1 MNTSKSFFISSGMVI
16 YNFLVIKG
24 SMQCGPC
31 PVEAVKKGEIGI
43 GYDTPFVFAEVNADV
58 AYHTRKSNGRFK
70 KARNTNTFQYV

>member
-1 MNTSKSFFISSGMVI
+1 MYVFFPNCV
-16 YNFLVIKG
+16 G

-31 PVEAVKKGEIGI
+31 PVAAVKKGEIGI

-58 AYHTRKSNGRFK
+58 AYHTKTSNGRFK